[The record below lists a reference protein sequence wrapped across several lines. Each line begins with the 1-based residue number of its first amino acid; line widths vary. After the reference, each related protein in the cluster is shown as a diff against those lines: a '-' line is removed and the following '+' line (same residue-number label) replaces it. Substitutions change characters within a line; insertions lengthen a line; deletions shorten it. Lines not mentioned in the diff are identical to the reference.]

1 MDNDLIQS
9 IQSVIDFD
17 ISKFDDAFFIKA
29 VENRIAIVKVN
40 GISEY
45 IQHLSN
51 NIDEAN
57 KLLQSLYI
65 THTEFFRNPLTFA
78 HLEEWILPLLM
89 NRKSDKGELRIW
101 SAGCSTGQ
109 EAYSIAMLIENL
121 NSREQKKVRYR
132 IIATDVSESALIK
145 AKTGEYNEKDIQKI
159 RVKDLNE
166 FFVKFGE
173 TYKVSPQLKQHVSF
187 STYDLLDNLSSSPQ
201 ESIFGN
207 FDLIICSNVL
217 FYYKLRYQRF
227 IIKKL
232 VGVMDEKGYLIT
244 GEAEKYNVEKSRY
257 LNMVSTSSTI
267 FQSKKEMHYET

>member
-145 AKTGEYNEKDIQKI
+145 AKTGEYNEKEIQKI

-166 FFVKFGE
+166 FFVRFGE

-217 FYYKLRYQRF
+217 FYYKLKYQQF

-244 GEAEKYNVEKSRY
+244 GEVEKYNVEKSRY
-257 LNMVSTSSTI
+257 LNLVSTSSTI

>member
-121 NSREQKKVRYR
+121 NSRKQKKVRYR

-145 AKTGEYNEKDIQKI
+145 AKTGEYNEKEIQKI

-166 FFVKFGE
+166 FFVRFGE

-217 FYYKLRYQRF
+217 FYYKLKYQQF

-257 LNMVSTSSTI
+257 LNLVSTSSTI

>member
-89 NRKSDKGELRIW
+89 NRK
-101 SAGCSTGQ
+101 
-109 EAYSIAMLIENL
+109 LIENL

-217 FYYKLRYQRF
+217 FYYKLKYQRF

>member
-145 AKTGEYNEKDIQKI
+145 AKTGEYNEKEIQKI

-166 FFVKFGE
+166 FFVRFGE

-217 FYYKLRYQRF
+217 FYYKLKYQQF

-257 LNMVSTSSTI
+257 LNLVSTSSTI